1 LHPRRLW
8 IAFAAACLVLLA
20 LAFWRFAAHSD
31 SAPAAA
37 RTLAIRPFQNLRPDA
52 TTDFLGFSL
61 ADEVITKLSYVG
73 SLAVRPSSAIE
84 RYRGHDVDPR
94 AAGRELNVNTLLAGS
109 YLRDGDK
116 LRINAQLIDIKSDK
130 IIWRDTMDVKYE
142 NLLSVQDRVAEEI
155 ISGLELRLSPVA
167 ARNVEANS
175 TIGREAYEDY
185 LRGVDLYAKG
195 DYTGA
200 IRVLEESA
208 RIQPDYAQTWAHLG
222 RACTTNASLQFGGR
236 EQYAEA
242 RAAYERA
249 LKLDPSLIE
258 PRVYMANL
266 FTDTGL
272 VEQAVPLLRKALEQ
286 SPNNAEAHWELG
298 YAYRFAGMLDDS
310 LAEALKARQIDPSVK
325 LTSSALNTWLYLG
338 KYESFLA
345 SLPNINRVYILF
357 YRGFGEFYLK
367 DSQRALEHFNLA
379 WKLDPTICRP
389 S

>member
-1 LHPRRLW
+1 M
-8 IAFAAACLVLLA
+8 
-20 LAFWRFAAHSD
+20 
-31 SAPAAA
+31 
-37 RTLAIRPFQNLRPDA
+37 
-52 TTDFLGFSL
+52 
-61 ADEVITKLSYVG
+61 ITKLSYVG

-155 ISGLELRLSPVA
+155 ISGLELRLSPVE

-175 TIGREAYEDY
+175 TIGHEAYEDY
-185 LRGVDLYAKG
+185 LRGVDLYAEG

-367 DSQRALEHFNLA
+367 DSQRGLEHFNLA
-379 WKLDPTICRP
+379 WKLDPTILQAQLGKALSYAASASPKRESQCFARP
-389 S
+389 RRG